1 MYHLNDP
8 WSWICENT
16 LPLKLG
22 SRATSKTKSST
33 GCVGVLEAD
42 QSLKPLGDK
51 PFSFPSLSSFL
62 SLSLEPTPVVWLFL
76 RLWANKNLAGAFV
89 FFLLS
94 FPFFFFFEFFSLC
107 VPMSLVHAVG
117 WKMLSALVVFSEKS
131 VRMGYGGLLLCF
143 FNNSFNINSLIASFI
158 SFIVADHRLVFSFF
172 FRLLDL
178 FIFQVHQ
185 MWKLCSGR
193 LM

>member
-1 MYHLNDP
+1 
-8 WSWICENT
+8 
-16 LPLKLG
+16 
-22 SRATSKTKSST
+22 
-33 GCVGVLEAD
+33 
-42 QSLKPLGDK
+42 
-51 PFSFPSLSSFL
+51 
-62 SLSLEPTPVVWLFL
+62 
-76 RLWANKNLAGAFV
+76 
-89 FFLLS
+89 
-94 FPFFFFFEFFSLC
+94 
-107 VPMSLVHAVG
+107 MSLVHAVG

-185 MWKLCSGR
+185 M
-193 LM
+193 